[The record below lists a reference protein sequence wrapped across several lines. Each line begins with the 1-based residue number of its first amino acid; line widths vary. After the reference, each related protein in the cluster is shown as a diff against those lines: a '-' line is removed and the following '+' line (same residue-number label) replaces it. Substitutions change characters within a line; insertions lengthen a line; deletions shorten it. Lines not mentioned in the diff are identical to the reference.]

1 VTIGTVTGHELTH
14 YHATITASRTA
25 DLETLTATDLDE
37 SLSTSATLTEV
48 PGAAVKLLVT
58 IGDETWVPG
67 GVGETEDARKA
78 NAGRSGAPD
87 QVAGVA
93 FTAHVWAVDAYWNV
107 VQGAAPK
114 VHFCASTETVPETCG
129 TTDPLAMLP
138 DDDTLAAGHDSFLM
152 SFRTSGETGVHQHVM
167 VWDASETPTLTSGTS
182 SPVHVSPAAPYKL
195 NWEVT
200 IPSTI
205 HGATLAGEPIAEEDT
220 SFILPM
226 LDVED
231 EFGNDVDVPNG
242 SVSVSLAV
250 RTGTP
255 VEGGIPG
262 RLTGT
267 TTRTAFAQYG
277 EQARL
282 AVFNDL
288 TMRGI
293 GTAYQLSATA
303 TGLQAA
309 DSNAFDIGQRTIT
322 ITAVPATKDFD
333 GDTTCPKTAGA
344 CQPTTDDSVLQLAA
358 GDVGTW
364 TQTFSSSLPGTD
376 KTLTPTGTIYDP
388 VSQVDVTASYHIVV
402 HEPLPA
408 GTINGTVIYAPAA
421 IDIGS
426 GFPGQ
431 TVTSEVA
438 TVGWIST
445 DITNNLSV
453 SLGVNGL
460 GDGASNYIDTED
472 VLLLTTTDGTDTVVG
487 DFSAARVVASYPLA
501 SNTRDSQQFRIR
513 VNVPAAPAGWYA
525 GTLTFELTTH

>member
-1 VTIGTVTGHELTH
+1 
-14 YHATITASRTA
+14 
-25 DLETLTATDLDE
+25 
-37 SLSTSATLTEV
+37 
-48 PGAAVKLLVT
+48 
-58 IGDETWVPG
+58 
-67 GVGETEDARKA
+67 
-78 NAGRSGAPD
+78 
-87 QVAGVA
+87 VA
-93 FTAHVWAVDAYWNV
+93 
-107 VQGAAPK
+107 
-114 VHFCASTETVPETCG
+114 
-129 TTDPLAMLP
+129 
-138 DDDTLAAGHDSFLM
+138 
-152 SFRTSGETGVHQHVM
+152 
-167 VWDASETPTLTSGTS
+167 
-182 SPVHVSPAAPYKL
+182 
-195 NWEVT
+195 
-200 IPSTI
+200 IPSTV

-220 SFILPM
+220 SFTLPM

-262 RLTGT
+262 RLTGH

-282 AVFNDL
+282 AVFDDL

-333 GDTTCPKTAGA
+333 GDTTCPKTGGA
-344 CQPTTDDSVLQLAA
+344 CQPTTDDSVLNLAE

-364 TQTFSSSLPGTD
+364 TQTFNSPLPGTN

-388 VSQVDVTASYHIVV
+388 VSQVDVTASYNIVV

-408 GTINGTVIYAPAA
+408 GTINGTVVYAPAA

-431 TVTSEVA
+431 VVTSDVA

-453 SLGVNGL
+453 SLGATGL
-460 GDGASNYIDTED
+460 DDGASHYIGRKD
-472 VLLLTTTDGTDTVVG
+472 VLLLTTTGGVDTLVG
-487 DFSAARVVASYPLA
+487 DFTDPCVVVSYPLA
-501 SNTRDSQQFRIR
+501 SNAVDSQQFRLR
-513 VNVPAAPAGWYA
+513 VNVPSAPAGWYA
-525 GTLTFELTTH
+525 GTLTFELTAAP